1 MINDIPL
8 DAWVVI
14 LRFID
19 KNNLIKTFNIL
30 FVSRAI
36 KIPVKEKL
44 NTFWIV
50 MSQSRYLDT
59 HEQFDE
65 MPDSN
70 EPKEVFRKL
79 KEMGVDDSTAYH
91 LVRQTDARLEN
102 AMILLGWH

>member
-79 KEMGVDDSTAYH
+79 KEMGVDDSRAYQ
-91 LVRQTDARLEN
+91 LVRQTEARLQD
-102 AMILLGWH
+102 AFILLGWQ